1 MSSVLA
7 GTSRD
12 GAKASVPEVQVPAAL
27 RRPHELVAAA
37 RAALEEA
44 RTWNGLASC
53 ASEGCLDITVSKEQ
67 RQRALRVMDGLV
79 RHLEANRGGV
89 EVVSRRV
96 YTWGREEPTFV
107 TEALVDGER
116 VGFALREHYGL
127 LELRLT
133 NDRLHGLRRT
143 WSDGQRQRLEKVLG
157 GFVVGLGLAAAQLA
171 EIHAEDERR
180 ERAWREEERRRAEE
194 AERRRLEQERI
205 ARLTG
210 EATAW
215 NRAAELRAYA
225 RAALRL
231 LDEQGAAGEAAAAR
245 RADLEWLLGYAD
257 SIDPLQGQDD

>member
-1 MSSVLA
+1 M
-7 GTSRD
+7 
-12 GAKASVPEVQVPAAL
+12 
-27 RRPHELVAAA
+27 
-37 RAALEEA
+37 
-44 RTWNGLASC
+44 
-53 ASEGCLDITVSKEQ
+53 
-67 RQRALRVMDGLV
+67 
-79 RHLEANRGGV
+79 
-89 EVVSRRV
+89 
-96 YTWGREEPTFV
+96 

-180 ERAWREEERRRAEE
+180 ERAWLEEERRRAEE
-194 AERRRLEQERI
+194 AERRRLEEERI

-215 NRAAELRAYA
+215 SRAAELRAYVQA
-225 RAALRL
+225 GMRL
-231 LDEQGAAGEAAAAR
+231 LASRGEASEADEAR
-245 RADLEWLLGYAD
+245 RADLEWLLDYAD
-257 SIDPLQGQDD
+257 SIDPLREGSG